1 MLNSVRRPICVA
13 WFWGSRCQLQGRST
27 DPPVFFYFGDRNFLQ
42 SCMKQSMLNGYSI
55 YIYVCS
61 ENPWLCRLCQMSNVN
76 NHWPVWLQSTG
87 QEYMNAPTPK
97 TCQHVCGKPWVWLYE
112 ITFARLLRWVSWVE
126 MFDSYEQW
134 MNIAHLWMIYHD
146 LPINMMIFNSKTVE
160 LPEAIQSQ

>member
-1 MLNSVRRPICVA
+1 MHETVNVEWI
-13 WFWGSRCQLQGRST
+13 Q
-27 DPPVFFYFGDRNFLQ
+27 Y
-42 SCMKQSMLNGYSI
+42 I
-55 YIYVCS
+55 YIYMYVQKIRDCAK
-61 ENPWLCRLCQMSNVN
+61 WAMSTTTDQYGYS
-76 NHWPVWLQSTG
+76 LQVKNIWMPPPLKLVS
-87 QEYMNAPTPK
+87 MF
-97 TCQHVCGKPWVWLYE
+97 VGKPWVWLYE

>member
-1 MLNSVRRPICVA
+1 MVLRQSLPAAGQIH
-13 WFWGSRCQLQGRST
+13 WST
-27 DPPVFFYFGDRNFLQ
+27 GFFYFGDRNFLQ

-134 MNIAHLWMIYHD
+134 MNIVHLWMIYHD